1 MSGEEFL
8 TKSIRILLQTATVK
22 LAAIYNLS
30 KSIHA
35 EHKVKQQILGV
46 QSAMELQS
54 DQKLSVE
61 HRNMYLKLRSSC
73 QQPAN
78 IIVQFPTF
86 ANNLFSSETNF
97 SLFCFNRIEQRKLL
111 GNKFSSLF
119 QMIDE
124 VRRSA
129 SINKLTLGG
138 VGKEK

>member
-1 MSGEEFL
+1 MSGEEFI
-8 TKSIRILLQTATVK
+8 TKSIRILQQTATVK
-22 LAAIYNLS
+22 LAANLQ
-30 KSIHA
+30 SIHA

-97 SLFCFNRIEQRKLL
+97 IQPFLL
-111 GNKFSSLF
+111 
-119 QMIDE
+119 
-124 VRRSA
+124 
-129 SINKLTLGG
+129 
-138 VGKEK
+138 